1 MLYLFKKIVVFFIT
15 LVAGLF
21 FLYLVVISF
30 IPSFG
35 GDLIPAQKIDFKQY
49 KNFKKGKFINK
60 KGVPEPLTLTKF
72 FDLGYKFL
80 TTKVRNGTPSS
91 PVEIVKIDPS
101 TLAHFEG
108 TRLFWLGH
116 STFFV
121 QHKGINILID
131 PMFGKVP
138 APIEFLGGKRFH
150 SELPILPEELPS
162 IDYVIYSHDHYDHLD
177 YGSVIKLK
185 DKVTYFITPLGLG
198 NHLKHWG
205 VEKNKIIEMNWWETK
220 RFEELNFVCTPAQHF
235 SGRKF
240 SNSQETLWSSWVI
253 KSDSLSLFFSGD
265 SGYDSHFKEIGEKY
279 GPFDLSL
286 LECGQYNKMWPDVH
300 MFPQETVQAGIDL
313 SSKKIV
319 PIHWGA
325 FKLALHAWNEPA
337 IIASREAREKKI
349 PIEIP
354 KIGQSFTIDSIPKNQ
369 EKWY

>member
-35 GDLIPAQKIDFKQY
+35 GDLSPAQKIDFKQY

-116 STFFV
+116 SAFFV

-138 APIEFLGGKRFH
+138 APIEFLGGK
-150 SELPILPEELPS
+150 
-162 IDYVIYSHDHYDHLD
+162 D
-177 YGSVIKLK
+177 
-185 DKVTYFITPLGLG
+185 FIRSCPFFQKNYPLL
-198 NHLKHWG
+198 
-205 VEKNKIIEMNWWETK
+205 IT
-220 RFEELNFVCTPAQHF
+220 
-235 SGRKF
+235 
-240 SNSQETLWSSWVI
+240 
-253 KSDSLSLFFSGD
+253 
-265 SGYDSHFKEIGEKY
+265 
-279 GPFDLSL
+279 
-286 LECGQYNKMWPDVH
+286 
-300 MFPQETVQAGIDL
+300 
-313 SSKKIV
+313 
-319 PIHWGA
+319 
-325 FKLALHAWNEPA
+325 
-337 IIASREAREKKI
+337 
-349 PIEIP
+349 
-354 KIGQSFTIDSIPKNQ
+354 
-369 EKWY
+369 